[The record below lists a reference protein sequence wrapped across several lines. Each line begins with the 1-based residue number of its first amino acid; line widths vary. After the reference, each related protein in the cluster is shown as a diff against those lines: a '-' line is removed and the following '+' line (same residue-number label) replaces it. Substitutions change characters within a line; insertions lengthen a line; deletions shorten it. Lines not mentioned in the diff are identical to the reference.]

1 MGVIKKF
8 EENNC
13 LIGIWDTQESLEELL
28 LLSEKI
34 DLSKFETEKR
44 KKEFLVSRL
53 LLKEIHPNQQ
63 ILYNKYGAPEIRNG
77 NQISISH
84 SKNLAAIA
92 SSKHKVGL
100 DIEQISVKPLQL
112 SSKFISK
119 DTCNNLSKEKATLI
133 WCCKEAIFKWHQ
145 KGNIDFKNDIK
156 LKPFIL
162 GDDGK
167 ITTIFKNKEHTLYYK
182 KVDTHFLVYVCN

>member
-1 MGVIKKF
+1 M
-8 EENNC
+8 
-13 LIGIWDTQESLEELL
+13 Q
-28 LLSEKI
+28 SEKI
-34 DLSKFETEKR
+34 DLSKFEAEKR

-100 DIEQISVKPLQL
+100 DIEQISVKPLRL

-162 GDDGK
+162 GNDGE
-167 ITTIFKNKEHTLYYK
+167 ITAIFKNKEHTLYYK